1 MVVGVGIIEV
11 YIHESRSLKEK
22 RGVMKSLIRRTQNE
36 FNISIAEV
44 DGHDNWKQGII
55 GFAVVGNDR
64 SFVNSKME
72 MILNFVDNLHWPRSS
87 TSAGRSRT
95 TPTWRAVTTGG
106 RCPMDFKR
114 ADRVADLIKQ
124 ELSSILRREVGD
136 PRIANITVTDVK
148 LTDDLRSARIYFV
161 ELGKDR
167 LSADVE
173 KGLSKAKGFLK
184 RELGKRLQL
193 RYVPELAFFY
203 DPSFEYGSR
212 IEKLLKEV
220 RKDETDD
227 PTDR

>member
-1 MVVGVGIIEV
+1 
-11 YIHESRSLKEK
+11 
-22 RGVMKSLIRRTQNE
+22 
-36 FNISIAEV
+36 
-44 DGHDNWKQGII
+44 
-55 GFAVVGNDR
+55 
-64 SFVNSKME
+64 
-72 MILNFVDNLHWPRSS
+72 
-87 TSAGRSRT
+87 
-95 TPTWRAVTTGG
+95 
-106 RCPMDFKR
+106 MDFKR

-124 ELSSILRREVGD
+124 ELSAILRREVGD

-161 ELGKDR
+161 ELGKDC

-193 RYVPELAFFY
+193 RYIPELAFFY

>member
-1 MVVGVGIIEV
+1 
-11 YIHESRSLKEK
+11 
-22 RGVMKSLIRRTQNE
+22 
-36 FNISIAEV
+36 
-44 DGHDNWKQGII
+44 
-55 GFAVVGNDR
+55 
-64 SFVNSKME
+64 
-72 MILNFVDNLHWPRSS
+72 
-87 TSAGRSRT
+87 
-95 TPTWRAVTTGG
+95 
-106 RCPMDFKR
+106 MDFKR

-124 ELSSILRREVGD
+124 EISDILRRQAGD

-193 RYVPELAFFY
+193 RYIPELAFFY

>member
-1 MVVGVGIIEV
+1 
-11 YIHESRSLKEK
+11 
-22 RGVMKSLIRRTQNE
+22 
-36 FNISIAEV
+36 
-44 DGHDNWKQGII
+44 
-55 GFAVVGNDR
+55 
-64 SFVNSKME
+64 
-72 MILNFVDNLHWPRSS
+72 
-87 TSAGRSRT
+87 
-95 TPTWRAVTTGG
+95 
-106 RCPMDFKR
+106 MDFKR

-161 ELGKDR
+161 ELGKDS

-193 RYVPELAFFY
+193 RYIPELAFFY

-220 RKDETDD
+220 RKDETND

>member
-1 MVVGVGIIEV
+1 
-11 YIHESRSLKEK
+11 
-22 RGVMKSLIRRTQNE
+22 
-36 FNISIAEV
+36 
-44 DGHDNWKQGII
+44 
-55 GFAVVGNDR
+55 
-64 SFVNSKME
+64 
-72 MILNFVDNLHWPRSS
+72 
-87 TSAGRSRT
+87 
-95 TPTWRAVTTGG
+95 
-106 RCPMDFKR
+106 MDFKR

-136 PRIANITVTDVK
+136 PRITNITVTDVK

>member
-1 MVVGVGIIEV
+1 
-11 YIHESRSLKEK
+11 
-22 RGVMKSLIRRTQNE
+22 
-36 FNISIAEV
+36 
-44 DGHDNWKQGII
+44 
-55 GFAVVGNDR
+55 
-64 SFVNSKME
+64 
-72 MILNFVDNLHWPRSS
+72 
-87 TSAGRSRT
+87 
-95 TPTWRAVTTGG
+95 
-106 RCPMDFKR
+106 MDFKR

-124 ELSSILRREVGD
+124 ELSAILRREVGD

-161 ELGKDR
+161 ELGKDS

-184 RELGKRLQL
+184 RELGKRMQL
-193 RYVPELAFFY
+193 RYIPELAFFY

-220 RKDETDD
+220 RKDEKDETND

>member
-1 MVVGVGIIEV
+1 
-11 YIHESRSLKEK
+11 
-22 RGVMKSLIRRTQNE
+22 
-36 FNISIAEV
+36 
-44 DGHDNWKQGII
+44 
-55 GFAVVGNDR
+55 
-64 SFVNSKME
+64 
-72 MILNFVDNLHWPRSS
+72 
-87 TSAGRSRT
+87 
-95 TPTWRAVTTGG
+95 
-106 RCPMDFKR
+106 MDFKR

-124 ELSSILRREVGD
+124 EISDILRREAHD
-136 PRIANITVTDVK
+136 PRIANITLTDVR

-161 ELGKDR
+161 ELGKDC

-173 KGLSKAKGFLK
+173 KGLAKAKGFLK

-193 RYVPELAFFY
+193 RYIPELAFFY

>member
-1 MVVGVGIIEV
+1 
-11 YIHESRSLKEK
+11 
-22 RGVMKSLIRRTQNE
+22 
-36 FNISIAEV
+36 
-44 DGHDNWKQGII
+44 
-55 GFAVVGNDR
+55 
-64 SFVNSKME
+64 
-72 MILNFVDNLHWPRSS
+72 
-87 TSAGRSRT
+87 
-95 TPTWRAVTTGG
+95 
-106 RCPMDFKR
+106 MDFKR

-193 RYVPELAFFY
+193 RYIPELAFFY

-220 RKDETDD
+220 RKDEKDETDD

>member
-1 MVVGVGIIEV
+1 
-11 YIHESRSLKEK
+11 
-22 RGVMKSLIRRTQNE
+22 
-36 FNISIAEV
+36 
-44 DGHDNWKQGII
+44 
-55 GFAVVGNDR
+55 
-64 SFVNSKME
+64 
-72 MILNFVDNLHWPRSS
+72 
-87 TSAGRSRT
+87 
-95 TPTWRAVTTGG
+95 
-106 RCPMDFKR
+106 MDFKR

-124 ELSSILRREVGD
+124 ELSNILRREVGD

-193 RYVPELAFFY
+193 RYIPELAFFY

-220 RKDETDD
+220 RKDEKDETND

>member
-1 MVVGVGIIEV
+1 
-11 YIHESRSLKEK
+11 
-22 RGVMKSLIRRTQNE
+22 
-36 FNISIAEV
+36 
-44 DGHDNWKQGII
+44 
-55 GFAVVGNDR
+55 
-64 SFVNSKME
+64 
-72 MILNFVDNLHWPRSS
+72 
-87 TSAGRSRT
+87 
-95 TPTWRAVTTGG
+95 
-106 RCPMDFKR
+106 MDFKR

-124 ELSSILRREVGD
+124 ELSNILRREVGD

-193 RYVPELAFFY
+193 RYIPELAFFY

-220 RKDETDD
+220 RKDETND

>member
-1 MVVGVGIIEV
+1 
-11 YIHESRSLKEK
+11 
-22 RGVMKSLIRRTQNE
+22 
-36 FNISIAEV
+36 
-44 DGHDNWKQGII
+44 
-55 GFAVVGNDR
+55 
-64 SFVNSKME
+64 
-72 MILNFVDNLHWPRSS
+72 
-87 TSAGRSRT
+87 
-95 TPTWRAVTTGG
+95 
-106 RCPMDFKR
+106 MDFKR

-124 ELSSILRREVGD
+124 ELSNILRREVGD

-173 KGLSKAKGFLK
+173 KGLAKAKGFLK

-193 RYVPELAFFY
+193 RYIPELAFFY

-220 RKDETDD
+220 RKDETND

>member
-1 MVVGVGIIEV
+1 
-11 YIHESRSLKEK
+11 
-22 RGVMKSLIRRTQNE
+22 
-36 FNISIAEV
+36 
-44 DGHDNWKQGII
+44 
-55 GFAVVGNDR
+55 
-64 SFVNSKME
+64 
-72 MILNFVDNLHWPRSS
+72 
-87 TSAGRSRT
+87 
-95 TPTWRAVTTGG
+95 
-106 RCPMDFKR
+106 MDFKR

-124 ELSSILRREVGD
+124 EISDILRREAGD

-161 ELGKDR
+161 ELGQDK
-167 LSADVE
+167 LSPDVE

-220 RKDETDD
+220 RKDEPDD
-227 PTDR
+227 STDR

>member
-1 MVVGVGIIEV
+1 
-11 YIHESRSLKEK
+11 
-22 RGVMKSLIRRTQNE
+22 
-36 FNISIAEV
+36 
-44 DGHDNWKQGII
+44 
-55 GFAVVGNDR
+55 
-64 SFVNSKME
+64 
-72 MILNFVDNLHWPRSS
+72 
-87 TSAGRSRT
+87 
-95 TPTWRAVTTGG
+95 
-106 RCPMDFKR
+106 MDFKR

-124 ELSSILRREVGD
+124 EISNILRREVGD

-161 ELGKDR
+161 ELGKDS

-193 RYVPELAFFY
+193 RYIPELAFFY

-220 RKDETDD
+220 RKDEKDETDD

>member
-1 MVVGVGIIEV
+1 
-11 YIHESRSLKEK
+11 
-22 RGVMKSLIRRTQNE
+22 
-36 FNISIAEV
+36 
-44 DGHDNWKQGII
+44 
-55 GFAVVGNDR
+55 
-64 SFVNSKME
+64 
-72 MILNFVDNLHWPRSS
+72 
-87 TSAGRSRT
+87 
-95 TPTWRAVTTGG
+95 
-106 RCPMDFKR
+106 MDFKR

-124 ELSSILRREVGD
+124 EISNILRREVGD

-161 ELGKDR
+161 ELGKDS

-193 RYVPELAFFY
+193 RYIPELAFFY
-203 DPSFEYGSR
+203 DPSFEYGAR

-220 RKDETDD
+220 RKDEKDETDD